1 MPFFEKFSA
10 SKKIENWEP
19 EELMSLNP
27 DLIVTYSE
35 EDFERFN
42 KIAPVLVIPEVGIDS
57 IERLKILGQATGK
70 SAEAEAA
77 VKIFEEKLAESKLI
91 LNADKFA
98 GKTFSILEDW
108 GATGEWSGLY
118 YETGSRGGTL
128 VYKYL
133 GLKYPDKL
141 QELIDSTGEGRGS
154 ISYEVAHEYFGDYIL
169 WFRQEGKES
178 DYAKTEIWNS
188 IPAVINENIVEIP
201 GEYAGLFFY
210 SDITSLTAQL
220 DYMVNAINSLGD

>member
-57 IERLKILGQATGK
+57 IEKLKILGQATGK

-98 GKTFSILEDW
+98 GKTFSILED
-108 GATGEWSGLY
+108 
-118 YETGSRGGTL
+118 
-128 VYKYL
+128 
-133 GLKYPDKL
+133 
-141 QELIDSTGEGRGS
+141 
-154 ISYEVAHEYFGDYIL
+154 
-169 WFRQEGKES
+169 
-178 DYAKTEIWNS
+178 
-188 IPAVINENIVEIP
+188 
-201 GEYAGLFFY
+201 
-210 SDITSLTAQL
+210 
-220 DYMVNAINSLGD
+220 